1 MVANVAATGE
11 EVVMIPTYI
20 DLTARQAHAI
30 ARGDDSFDLTELPN
44 IKVGSVLWLRE
55 PWMIDD
61 HPIGAGLSQC
71 FYRYQAEEIAGSWY
85 ESVAELMGWKS
96 GGNPGWRPP
105 GMMPISAIRFRRQ
118 CTLVKKVVLVGRA
131 LGAPRHIWHIGIG
144 PLEDEG

>member
-1 MVANVAATGE
+1 MATGE
-11 EVVMIPTYI
+11 EVVMIPVYI

-44 IKVGSVLWLRE
+44 IKAGSVLWLRE

-71 FYRYQAEEIAGSWY
+71 FYRYQAEELTGSWR
-85 ESVAELMGWKS
+85 ESVAQLMGWKK
-96 GGNPGWRPP
+96 GGNPGWRSP

-118 CTLVKKVVLVGRA
+118 CTSVKRVKTVGSA
-131 LGAPRHIWHIGIG
+131 LGTYIWRIGLG
-144 PLEDEG
+144 PGGLNSE